1 MMLVPYN
8 RRNNSMS
15 VFDPFREFDA
25 LERAFFGRRDMT
37 EFRTDITD
45 NGNEYSLQAD
55 LPGFNKEDIHIDLDD
70 AVLTITAERHSEF
83 EQKDRKGDYVR
94 CERSYGTYSRSFDT
108 TGVDT
113 ENIKA
118 TYENGVLRLTLPK
131 LAEPEKKTRRLTID

>member
-8 RRNNSMS
+8 RRNNAMS

-25 LERAFFGRRDMT
+25 LERAFFSDRGLRQL
-37 EFRTDITD
+37 RTDITD
-45 NGNEYSLQAD
+45 KGSEYLLQAD

-70 AVLTITAERHSEF
+70 AMLTITAERHSEF
-83 EQKDRKGDYVR
+83 EQKDKKGDYVR

-108 TGVDT
+108 TGIDT

-118 TYENGVLRLTLPK
+118 SYENGVLRLTLPK
-131 LAEPEKKTRRLTID
+131 LAVPEKKTRRLTID